1 MAKKRLD
8 VAMTEQGL
16 AESRQKAQAII
27 MAGLVYVNDQKA
39 LKPGMTVTD
48 DDHVEVRGGMEF
60 VSRGGYKLKKAMQNF
75 PITLTDK
82 ICMDV
87 GASTGGFTDCM
98 LKNGAKKVFCV
109 DVGYGQ
115 LAWKLRSDERVVNL
129 ERTNIRYVT
138 NEQVPD
144 TIDFFSVDVSFISLK
159 LVLPAVLPLLSENGQ
174 GVCLIK
180 PQFEAGRERVGKK
193 GVVRDIQTHIDV
205 VREITDFAS
214 ENGFSVL
221 GLDFS
226 PIKGPEGNIEYL
238 MFIQK
243 GSGQSV
249 SVEPVAVVRASHDNL
264 NGGEADDGSNHTE
277 SDKK

>member
-1 MAKKRLD
+1 MAEKKRLD
-8 VAMTEQGL
+8 TYLFEKGL
-16 AESRQKAQAII
+16 SESREKAKAFI
-27 MAGLVYVNDQKA
+27 MSGIVYVNDQKA
-39 LKPGMTVTD
+39 LKAGMTVTEE
-48 DDHVEVRGGMEF
+48 DHIEVRGGMEF

-75 PITLTDK
+75 PIELKDK

-98 LKNGAKKVFCV
+98 LKNGASKVFCV

-115 LAWKLRSDERVVNL
+115 LAWKLRSDDRVVNL

-138 NEQVPD
+138 KEQIPD
-144 TIDFFSVDVSFISLK
+144 EIDFFSVDVSFISLK
-159 LVLPAVLPLLSENGQ
+159 LVLPAVLPLLTDNGQ

-205 VREITDFAS
+205 VREIVAFTN
-214 ENGFSVL
+214 ENGYSVL

-238 MFIQK
+238 MYIKK
-243 GSGQSV
+243 GYGDAQDV
-249 SVEPVAVVRASHDNL
+249 DANAVVQASHAQL
-264 NGGEADDGSNHTE
+264 NGGDAE
-277 SDKK
+277 